1 MAVHTGCTSCVLRL
15 GRGLVSVLLS
25 VEGDDPVGGLEE
37 LSDWLGR
44 ESELRGLISPVNRGL
59 APDELGALADALVA
73 AVGSGGALSVLA
85 ASLKAFLTLPRRS
98 DVRIVLSAPDGR
110 RVEVDAKRVGN
121 VEALIHEA
129 LGRVE

>member
-1 MAVHTGCTSCVLRL
+1 M
-15 GRGLVSVLLS
+15 SVLLS